1 MMMLMANCKNCGA
14 ALTGNLLV
22 CQYCKTRQDVD
33 LGIISRYTVEKPESE
48 RICPRCHIPLQ
59 VIDLQLGDKFYIER
73 CERCLGLFFD
83 PGELEA
89 LLDKTVTH
97 VYEIDHRRLDEIRN
111 VKRSCEYPLSYI
123 DCPVCS
129 KLMNRINFGSA
140 SGVIADKCRDHG
152 LWLDGGE
159 LRQILEW
166 VKAGGE
172 LFHKQK
178 QLENAQLELEQEKK
192 NLHFKQID
200 DNLSAAHGA
209 TYPEPEDYE
218 LHLLPLIARLLRKL
232 FR

>member
-1 MMMLMANCKNCGA
+1 MANCINCGA
-14 ALTGNLLV
+14 PLTGNLLV
-22 CQYCKTRQDVD
+22 CTYCKTRQDVD
-33 LGIISRYTVEKPESE
+33 LGIISRFTVEKPSSQ

-59 VIDLQLGDKFYIER
+59 VIDLRLDGKFFIER

-97 VYEIDHRRLDEIRN
+97 VYEIDHQRLNEIQN
-111 VKRSCEYPLSYI
+111 GKSSSEYPLGYI
-123 DCPVCS
+123 DCPVCK
-129 KLMNRINFGSA
+129 KLMNRINFGSR

-172 LFHKQK
+172 LYHQQMQFEK
-178 QLENAQLELEQEKK
+178 AQLELEQEKK
-192 NLHFKQID
+192 RIQFQEMDRRLDASHGG
-200 DNLSAAHGA
+200 LAPEVEAA
-209 TYPEPEDYE
+209 D
-218 LHLLPLIARLLRKL
+218 LHLLPLVARLLRKL
-232 FR
+232 FT

>member
-1 MMMLMANCKNCGA
+1 MANCKNCGA
-14 ALTGNLLV
+14 ALTGNLLL
-22 CQYCKTRQDVD
+22 CSYCNTRQDVD
-33 LGIISRYTVEKPESE
+33 LAIINRYTVEIPKSK

-59 VIDLQLGDKFYIER
+59 VINLRVGEKFYIER
-73 CERCLGLFFD
+73 CEDCLGLFFD

-89 LLDKTVTH
+89 LLDKSVTH
-97 VYEIDHRRLDEIRN
+97 VYDIDRQRLDEIRN
-111 VKRSCEYPLSYI
+111 VKRSNEYPLSYI
-123 DCPVCS
+123 DCPVCK
-129 KLMNRINFGSA
+129 KLMNRINFGSG

-172 LFHKQK
+172 LYHKQK
-178 QLENAQLELEQEKK
+178 QQENDQLELEQEKK

-200 DNLSAAHGA
+200 NNLNAAHRVP
-209 TYPEPEDYE
+209 YQEPEDYE
-218 LHLLPLIARLLRKL
+218 LHLLPLIGRLLKKL